1 MRTRWK
7 ATLGVVLLAA
17 GLALANPHAWSHYD
31 DTRGQ
36 WLQGTVLSTRYQRP
50 HQLIQL
56 EVQTPAPATWT
67 AVLAS
72 PSKMESRG
80 LPVSRLVP
88 GLAVR
93 VYVYPARDVAQ
104 EGRALRIV
112 VDGNTTELW

>member
-1 MRTRWK
+1 MGL
-7 ATLGVVLLAA
+7 ALLAA
-17 GLALANPHAWSHYD
+17 RVAVASPHGWSNYD

-36 WLQGTVLSTRYQRP
+36 WLKGTLVSTRYERP

-56 EVQTPAPATWT
+56 EVQKPEHATWT
-67 AVLAS
+67 VVLAA
-72 PSKMESRG
+72 PSKMDSRG

-88 GLAVR
+88 GLAVK
-93 VYVYPARDVAQ
+93 VYVYPARDVAL